1 MAWCEGRER
10 FPLNAANVEL
20 RFWGIYIYIYI
31 WHEWGN
37 VAILSEW
44 AFRLVVV

>member
-20 RFWGIYIYIYI
+20 RFWGIYIYI